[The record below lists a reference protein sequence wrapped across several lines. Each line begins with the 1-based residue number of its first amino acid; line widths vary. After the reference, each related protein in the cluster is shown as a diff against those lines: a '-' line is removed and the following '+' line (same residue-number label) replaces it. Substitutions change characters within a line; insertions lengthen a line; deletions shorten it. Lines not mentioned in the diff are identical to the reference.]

1 MSVYDMGVD
10 TIFVC
15 ARKSLITHY
24 HMYNWLHH
32 LLVEDQERNNGYDKP
47 YFMSKKLQ
55 KLMGVHN
62 RVKREEGT
70 DGEERIKMEDLEN
83 KK

>member
-1 MSVYDMGVD
+1 M
-10 TIFVC
+10 
-15 ARKSLITHY
+15 
-24 HMYNWLHH
+24 
-32 LLVEDQERNNGYDKP
+32 EDQERNNGYDKP
-47 YFMSKKLQ
+47 YFMSKKLK